1 MTSGGSR
8 GFLLVAMGAALWGTA
23 GIAGAFA
30 ARYSSLSWP
39 AISSVRLLLGGLLML
54 VLTAITGELR
64 RVQRTAESVR
74 RIVATGVA
82 TAIYATAYFQS
93 LPLVGVAVATVVCLG
108 AAPMAVAVYTAIR
121 ERRMPSRPTML
132 ALLAA
137 LTGLVLV
144 SNPSTPTGDHRGF
157 ALGFALAL
165 LSGLAFAA
173 STVVNQRTVPGLTPR
188 PLIATSLTLAGLL
201 SAPLGML
208 GGADFTTVTAPA
220 WAAIAF
226 LVIFQTMV
234 AYLAYF
240 GGLQAG
246 LPATTAV
253 IVLLI
258 EPLTATVLAVL
269 VLHEQLTLPVLL
281 GMVLLMLAVV
291 LVSPVRRNRAGR
303 RSRAGRRNQARSVS
317 RARRTAREKS
327 G

>member
-1 MTSGGSR
+1 M
-8 GFLLVAMGAALWGTA
+8 AMGAALWGTS

-54 VLTAITGELR
+54 VLTAVTGELR
-64 RVQRTAESVR
+64 RVERTPESAR
-74 RIVATGVA
+74 RILATGVT
-82 TAIYATAYFQS
+82 TAIYGTAYFQAV
-93 LPLVGVAVATVVCLG
+93 PLVGVAVATVVCLG
-108 AAPMAVAVYTAIR
+108 SAPVAVAVYTAIR
-121 ERRMPSRPTML
+121 GRRLPGRSTVF

-137 LTGLVLV
+137 LAGLVLV
-144 SNPSTPTGDHRGF
+144 SNPSTPVGDGRWF
-157 ALGFALAL
+157 AVGLALAL

-173 STVVNQRTVPGLTPR
+173 TTVVNQRTVPGLSPR
-188 PLIATSLTLAGLL
+188 TLIATSLTLAGLL
-201 SAPLGML
+201 SAPLGLL
-208 GGADFTTVTAPA
+208 GGADFATLTAPA

-226 LVIFQTMV
+226 LVIFQTV
-234 AYLAYF
+234 IAYLAYY

-269 VLHEQLTLPVLL
+269 VLDEQLTLPVLL
-281 GMVLLMLAVV
+281 GIVLLMLAVV
-291 LVSPVRRNRAGR
+291 LVRPVRKIQPVRKTAAPTAG
-303 RSRAGRRNQARSVS
+303 
-317 RARRTAREKS
+317 EKS

>member
-1 MTSGGSR
+1 M
-8 GFLLVAMGAALWGTA
+8 AMGAALWGTA
-23 GIAGAFA
+23 GVAGALT

-64 RVQRTAESVR
+64 RVQRTSESVR

-82 TAIYATAYFQS
+82 TAIYATAYFQAV
-93 LPLVGVAVATVVCLG
+93 PLVGVAVATVVCLG
-108 AAPMAVAVYTAIR
+108 SAPVAVAVYTAIR
-121 ERRMPSRPTML
+121 ERRLPSRPTTL

-137 LTGLVLV
+137 LAGLGLV
-144 SNPSTPTGDHRGF
+144 SNPSTPAGDQRWFG
-157 ALGFALAL
+157 LGLALAL

-201 SAPLGML
+201 SAPLGLL

-220 WAAIAF
+220 WATIAF
-226 LVIFQTMV
+226 LVIFQTV
-234 AYLAYF
+234 IAYLAYF

-253 IVLLI
+253 IVLLL
-258 EPLTATVLAVL
+258 EPLTATVLAML
-269 VLHEQLTLPVLL
+269 ILHEQLTLPVLL
-281 GMVLLMLAVV
+281 GMVLLMIAVV
-291 LVSPVRRNRAGR
+291 LVRPVRKIQPVRKTAAPTAG
-303 RSRAGRRNQARSVS
+303 
-317 RARRTAREKS
+317 EKS